1 MKWKMAAG
9 TVLSLCAC
17 AVLCGQQGTPKQPPK
32 KAAASAS
39 ADEVRALRDTVAAQ
53 QQQIAE
59 LKTMV
64 QRLADAQE
72 RAAAANAEPAQR
84 VQAAAEGATKAAQ
97 SALSAAAT
105 VEKDAQHAQSSA
117 AEARTAVAKQGE
129 KLAGDFD
136 ATKKSFLERIKQVGP
151 FSFSGEIRLRGEPFF
166 GGPADQSQV
175 RNRERFR
182 LRFNASARLND
193 DFDGGFSLTTGDVN
207 SPVSTMQTANQ
218 FYTRKPFDLDR
229 AFLAYHPQ
237 RFKPLTLLGGKFSF
251 PWVSTELTW
260 DRDLN
265 PEGLAQTLAFNFES
279 APVLKRVAFVG
290 FELPFA
296 EAAGVSLNNKSIVQS
311 AVYGGQLQTEWQL
324 ADWLR
329 LSAYAGF
336 YNWHNSDPVALAVA
350 TATAASPGLG
360 LLRLNNNGV
369 QNSTVTTTGTF
380 VATGQKVITNAQFAS
395 KFGLFD
401 TLARFDVKT
410 RFEKWPVVLLGN
422 FVQNTKA
429 CANAGKILP
438 ALADTAV
445 ETFAQSVNAP
455 CDPRER
461 RAYWLE
467 GRVGRTQ
474 EKGDWNFSYTRMFV
488 EREAVLGVFN
498 YSEMR
503 QGSNV
508 SQHRVEAFYQY
519 DRSIQ
524 LGFTGLF
531 GRPLVTASSP
541 GPAENLLK
549 RLQFDVTYKF

>member
-1 MKWKMAAG
+1 MKSAA
-9 TVLSLCAC
+9 
-17 AVLCGQQGTPKQPPK
+17 P
-32 KAAASAS
+32 ASAE
-39 ADEVRALRDTVAAQ
+39 EVRALRETVAAQ
-53 QQQIAE
+53 QLQLE
-59 LKTMV
+59 GLKSLV
-64 QRLADAQE
+64 QRLAVAQE
-72 RAAAANAEPAQR
+72 RAAAAGARAAQE
-84 VQAAAEGATKAAQ
+84 VQATAANNGKVVQLAEF
-97 SALSAAAT
+97 
-105 VEKDAQHAQSSA
+105 SA
-117 AEARTAVAKQGE
+117 AEAKTAIAKQDD
-129 KLAGDFD
+129 KLAAEFD
-136 ATKKSFLERIKQVGP
+136 STKKSFPERIKKIGP
-151 FSFSGEIRLRGEPFF
+151 FSFSGDFRLRDEPFF
-166 GGPADQSQV
+166 GGPADQSRV

-182 LRFNASARLND
+182 LRFNVHAKLND
-193 DFDGGFSLTTGDVN
+193 DIDGGFTLATGDVN
-207 SPVSTMQTANQ
+207 NPVSTMQTANQ
-218 FYTRKPFDLDR
+218 FYTRKPFELDR
-229 AFLAYHPQ
+229 AFLAYHPHL
-237 RFKPLTLLGGKFSF
+237 FKPLTFLGGKFSY

-265 PEGLAQTLAFNFES
+265 PEGLAQTLAFTFES

-296 EAAGVSLNNKSIVQS
+296 ETAGVSLKNKSIVQS

-324 ADWLR
+324 VDWLK

-336 YNWHNSDPVALAVA
+336 YNWHNVDPIALAVA
-350 TATAASPGLG
+350 TATAAGPGLG
-360 LLRLNNNGV
+360 LLNLNSNGV

-380 VATGQKVITNAQFAS
+380 VATGQKVITQAQFAS

-401 TLARFDVKT
+401 TLARFDIKT
-410 RFEKWPVVLLGN
+410 HSEKWPLVVLGD

-429 CANAGKILP
+429 CANAGNILP
-438 ALADTAV
+438 APANTAV
-445 ETFAQSVNAP
+445 ETFAQSRNAV

-461 RAYWLE
+461 RGYWLE
-467 GRVGRTQ
+467 GRVGRAQ
-474 EKGDWNFSYTRMFV
+474 EKGDWNFAYTRLFA

-519 DRSIQ
+519 DRNIQ
-524 LGFTGLF
+524 LGFTGFF